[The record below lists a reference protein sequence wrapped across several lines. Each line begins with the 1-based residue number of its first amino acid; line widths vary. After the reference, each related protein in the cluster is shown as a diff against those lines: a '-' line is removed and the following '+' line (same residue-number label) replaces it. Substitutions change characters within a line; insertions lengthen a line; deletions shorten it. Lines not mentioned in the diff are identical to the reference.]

1 MDIRPSTELSDTE
14 KLLRHA
20 LQTRKAAEECMWA
33 NIFNSAIKGNEWF
46 KDQAVEP
53 AGGAANYTYLYYI
66 FRALND
72 MHPRRIL
79 EFGLGQSTRLVSQ
92 YAAFYKDSHALIVE
106 QSREWYESFR
116 HKFDESNTEMVFLE
130 AASREMTDAEKE
142 HVLKV
147 CAENRHF
154 VFSEGLPKVFP
165 DYSYYVDIENNQR
178 LLSEKYDLVL
188 IDAPGPLNW
197 RQEVFGRRDILSL
210 TGNLADEFVILI
222 HDTDRYAQLVLASDL
237 IDILEK
243 ERQVELSYYTKMG
256 FKSTTV
262 IASPKYAYLVTS

>member
-1 MDIRPSTELSDTE
+1 MDLRPSTELGDTE

-20 LQTRKAAEECMWA
+20 LQTRRAAEECMWA

-66 FRALND
+66 FKALND
-72 MHPRRIL
+72 IHPQRVL

-92 YAAFYKDSHALIVE
+92 YAAFYKEAHALIVE
-106 QSREWYESFR
+106 QSCEWYEIFR
-116 HKFDESNTEMVFLE
+116 HKIDESNTEMVFLE
-130 AASREMTDAEKE
+130 TATREMTEDEKE

-165 DYSYYVDIENNQR
+165 AFSYYVDIAKNQR

-188 IDAPGPLNW
+188 IDAPAPLNW
-197 RQEVFGRRDILSL
+197 QQESFGRRDILSL
-210 TGNLADEFVILI
+210 TGNLSEEFVILI

-237 IDILEK
+237 IDTLEK
-243 ERQVELSYYTKMG
+243 ERQIKLSYYTKMG

-262 IASPKYAYLVTS
+262 IASPRYAYIVTS